1 MTPTKDTEALRR
13 ELVGWYLYDFANS
26 AFFQSAMTVRARST
40 RLGSFDIAA
49 LAEADIRF
57 SRFLGARRSRPLHPS
72 RRNAQV
78 FVPLLVDDMANTFAW
93 SRHSTARP
101 ESCAS
106 FEDDAVKTNCV
117 QCVEGDGDQIRFVDP
132 VSGAVTYADLPSPE
146 LPGGINPTSFIFTM
160 ISISVLFQAILFITF
175 GSLGDYGNYRR
186 RGLVL
191 ASTVGACACC
201 LFVVLPSSA
210 SLYWLGG
217 LLIMVS
223 NVSLGVSVVFY
234 NSYLP
239 LMVEDSALVVGA
251 LKGRDEGMFGDD
263 EVYKAREA
271 ANSEYSSKG
280 QMWGYIGGTT
290 CLILSVFAV
299 YVCTLVGASDWW
311 AFGIAASLSGFW
323 WLAFSAP
330 AFARLPER
338 PGPPAPKDVNLL
350 LQGWLRTGRLLR
362 HLHAVSPNTNAFL
375 LLFFV
380 FSDGY
385 ATIATVSVLFA
396 SRELCMGALELS
408 ALAVIVPLFAAVGG
422 HAWHAVQVKTGWS
435 SKRVLV
441 LNLLFLAAL
450 PLWGCVGFFTT
461 AFGLRKP
468 VELYVLAVW
477 FGSCLGS
484 AQAFGR
490 AVFSELIPKGHEA
503 DMFALFEITDKGS
516 SWMGPLIAASVVQTT
531 GKVRPVLIY
540 LLCAMVLPGGLL
552 HGLDLE
558 PSIKAAKGDAALAV
572 DGAEDAED
580 AS

>member
-1 MTPTKDTEALRR
+1 M
-13 ELVGWYLYDFANS
+13 
-26 AFFQSAMTVRARST
+26 
-40 RLGSFDIAA
+40 
-49 LAEADIRF
+49 
-57 SRFLGARRSRPLHPS
+57 
-72 RRNAQV
+72 
-78 FVPLLVDDMANTFAW
+78 FVPLLVDDLANTFAW

-106 FEDDAVKTNCV
+106 FEDDAVQTNCV
-117 QCVEGDGDQIRFVDP
+117 QCVEGDGEQIRSVDP
-132 VSGAVTYADLPSPE
+132 VSGAVTYADLPSLE

-160 ISISVLFQAILFITF
+160 ISISVLFQAIVFITV

-186 RGLVL
+186 RGLVVS
-191 ASTVGACACC
+191 STLGACACC
-201 LFVVLPSSA
+201 AFIVLPFSA

-217 LLIMVS
+217 ALIMLS
-223 NVSLGVSVVFY
+223 NISLGVSVVFY

-239 LMVEDSALVVGA
+239 LMVEDSALVQGAVEGKAKGA
-251 LKGRDEGMFGDD
+251 LGDD
-263 EVYKAREA
+263 DVYKAREA

-280 QMWGYIGGTT
+280 QMWGYVGGTT
-290 CLILSVFAV
+290 CLVLSVVVVAV
-299 YVCTLVGASDWW
+299 CSMVLSASDWW
-311 AFGIAASLSGFW
+311 SYGIAASLSGIW

-330 AFARLPER
+330 AIARLPER

-362 HLHAVSPNTNAFL
+362 HLHAVSPNTNVFL

-422 HAWHAVQVKTGWS
+422 YAWHAAQVRTGWS

-441 LNLLFLAAL
+441 LNLLFLAVL

-461 AFGLRKP
+461 SIGLRKP
-468 VELYVLAVW
+468 AELYVLAVW
-477 FGSCLGS
+477 FGMCLGS

-490 AVFSELIPKGHEA
+490 AVFSELIPKGHES

-531 GKVRPVLIY
+531 GKIRPVLIY

-552 HGLDLE
+552 HALDLE
-558 PSIKAAKGDAALAV
+558 PSIRAAKGDTALAI
-572 DGAEDAED
+572 DGTEDAED
-580 AS
+580 VKC

>member
-1 MTPTKDTEALRR
+1 M
-13 ELVGWYLYDFANS
+13 
-26 AFFQSAMTVRARST
+26 
-40 RLGSFDIAA
+40 
-49 LAEADIRF
+49 
-57 SRFLGARRSRPLHPS
+57 
-72 RRNAQV
+72 
-78 FVPLLVDDMANTFAW
+78 FVPLLVDDLANTFAW
-93 SRHSTARP
+93 SRHGTSRP

-106 FEDDAVKTNCV
+106 LHGDAVQTNCV
-117 QCVEGDGDQIRFVDP
+117 KCVEGDGAQIRFVDP
-132 VSGAVTYADLPSPE
+132 VSGAVSYSDLPSLE

-160 ISISVLFQAILFITF
+160 ISISVLFQAIVFISV

-186 RGLVL
+186 RGLIF
-191 ASTVGACACC
+191 ASTLGAVACV

-223 NVSLGVSVVFY
+223 NISLGVSVVFY

-251 LKGRDEGMFGDD
+251 LKGYNEGMLGDD

-280 QMWGYIGGTT
+280 QMWGYVGGTT
-290 CLILSVFAV
+290 CLVLSVVVVF
-299 YVCTLVGASDWW
+299 VCSVAGASDWW
-311 AFGIAASLSGFW
+311 SYGIAASMSGVW

-330 AFARLPER
+330 AFKRLPER
-338 PGPPAPKDVNLL
+338 PGPPPPKDVNLF
-350 LQGWLRTGRLLR
+350 LQGWLRTGALLKRLHR
-362 HLHAVSPNTNAFL
+362 VSPNTNVFL

-422 HAWHAVQVKTGWS
+422 YAWHAAQVKTGWS
-435 SKRVLV
+435 SKFVLV
-441 LNLLFLAAL
+441 VNLMFLAVL

-461 AFGLRKP
+461 AIGLRKP

-477 FGSCLGS
+477 FGMCLGS

-531 GKVRPVLIY
+531 GKIRPVLIY

-552 HGLDLE
+552 YALDLE
-558 PSIKAAKGDAALAV
+558 PSIKAAKGDAGGVAK

-580 AS
+580 AE